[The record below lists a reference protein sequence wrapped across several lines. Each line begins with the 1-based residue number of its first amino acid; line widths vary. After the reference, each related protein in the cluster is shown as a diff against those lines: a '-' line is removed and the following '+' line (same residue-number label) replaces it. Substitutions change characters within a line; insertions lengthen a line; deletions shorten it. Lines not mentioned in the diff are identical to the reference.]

1 MTSCAEPFPPF
12 IYQNSF
18 IIRKRLFFPFLSFSC
33 CCNESFKRPLFYD
46 VLHYDLNNKR
56 LAVCVFTTARAENSR
71 NRLKR
76 KQKPFKE
83 SRSGGFSYLFI
94 KMENICLNEL
104 STRHTHTRKKESLF
118 CGDDDEM
125 GWEMTSILFSCGT
138 TTPPLLRKVSIT
150 PTPTPTPGPFFP
162 IIIGRDVPTRYHHHD
177 CKKKCSAA
185 APSGGNSCWR
195 DSHRH
200 SGSVGRYNK
209 AAATVE

>member
-104 STRHTHTRKKESLF
+104 STRHTHTKERESVLWWWWWDGL
-118 CGDDDEM
+118 GDDVN
-125 GWEMTSILFSCGT
+125 S
-138 TTPPLLRKVSIT
+138 LLVWHDDA
-150 PTPTPTPGPFFP
+150 PTFTKSFNHANANANARPFFP
-162 IIIGRDVPTRYHHHD
+162 DYYWQRRANAL
-177 CKKKCSAA
+177 S
-185 APSGGNSCWR
+185 SSWL
-195 DSHRH
+195 
-200 SGSVGRYNK
+200 
-209 AAATVE
+209 